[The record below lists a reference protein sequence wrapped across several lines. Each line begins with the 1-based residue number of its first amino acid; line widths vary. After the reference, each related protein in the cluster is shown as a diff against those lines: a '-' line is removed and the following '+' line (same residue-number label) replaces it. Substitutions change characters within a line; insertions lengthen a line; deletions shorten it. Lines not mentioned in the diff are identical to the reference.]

1 MQSTILLM
9 RHLLITIL
17 FFIFATLE
25 NKVASQAKAVDSNH
39 FYSIVDKA
47 QFDTLT
53 GTDFTWVIF
62 QPINDTLSNTWFDE
76 RPVFIEKLSEKQKAL
91 FYIWELERAVYGGE
105 YGFVNF
111 YWNYKSYYKEII
123 KGLKLINDTAMIN
136 VLEGV
141 NKVYLSN
148 YKKNNRKLNNGGWKY
163 VQKKFKKYDEAFLNK
178 HEETMKLLEAYVRR
192 YPNDFVRFKSD

>member
-1 MQSTILLM
+1 MQNLP
-9 RHLLITIL
+9 ITIL
-17 FFIFATLE
+17 FFVLTSANNEVLSRESSIDT
-25 NKVASQAKAVDSNH
+25 SH

-53 GTDFTWVIF
+53 GTDFTWIIF
-62 QPINDTLSNTWFDE
+62 EPINDALSGTPEE
-76 RPVFIEKLSEKQKAL
+76 RAVSAKILSEKQKAL

-105 YGFVNF
+105 FGFVNF
-111 YWNYKSYYKEII
+111 YWNYKSYYQETI

-136 VLEGV
+136 VVEGV

-148 YKKNNRKLNNGGWKY
+148 YKKNNRKLNNGGWRY
-163 VQKKFKKYDEAFLNK
+163 VQKRFKKYDKAFLDR

-192 YPNDFVRFKSD
+192 YPDDFVRFKNH